1 MALYAVAISPLK
13 KNQDTMNITAAD
25 VMKLRKMTSA
35 GMMDCKKA
43 LQEAEGDFKKA
54 VEIIREKGKLVAA
67 KRADRETTEGAVL
80 VRKEG
85 EKAVLVCLGC
95 ETDFVSATPD
105 FKALAAEIADAA
117 IAAFPADAEGLKAT
131 PCKNGHTVEEEISA
145 QTGKTGE
152 KHLLA
157 YYASLEGPCIASY
170 VHFNNKLGAIVAFN
184 KAVSEELGKGIAMQV
199 TSMNPVSIS
208 AEDCPQQVID
218 NEKAVAI
225 QKTKDEQIQKAVD
238 AALKKAGI
246 NPAHVDSEDHIQSN
260 TAKGWLTPEQADQAR
275 EIIKT
280 VGEEKAK
287 NLPEQMI
294 QNIANGR
301 VAKFLK
307 ENTLLEQEY
316 QLSDS
321 KETVKAVLK
330 AFDPELKVVAFK
342 RFSLSD

>member
-1 MALYAVAISPLK
+1 
-13 KNQDTMNITAAD
+13 
-25 VMKLRKMTSA
+25 MKLRKMTSA

-43 LQEAEGDFKKA
+43 LQEAEGDFQKA
-54 VEIIREKGKLVAA
+54 IDIIREKGKLVAA

-80 VRKEG
+80 TRTAEG
-85 EKAVLVCLGC
+85 KAVLVCLGC

-105 FKALAAEIADAA
+105 FKALAAEIAEAA
-117 IAAFPADAEGLKAT
+117 ITNFPEDAEALKAAK
-131 PCKNGHTVEEEISA
+131 CSNGHTVEEEISA

-157 YYASLEGPCIASY
+157 YYSKLEAPFISTY
-170 VHFNNKLGAIVAFN
+170 VHFNSKLGAIVAFN
-184 KAVSEELGKGIAMQV
+184 KPVDEALGKGIAMQV

-208 AEDCPQQVID
+208 AEDCPQQVLD
-218 NEKAVAI
+218 NEKAVAV
-225 QKTKDEQIQKAVD
+225 QKTKDEQVQKAVD
-238 AALKKAGI
+238 AALKKVGI
-246 NPAHVDSEDHIQSN
+246 NPAHVDSEDHIESN
-260 TAKGWLTPEQADQAR
+260 TAKGWITPDQAAQAR
-275 EIIKT
+275 QIIAT
-280 VGEEKAK
+280 VSAEKAA
-287 NLPEQMI
+287 NLPEAMI

-321 KETVKAVLK
+321 KQSVKAVL
-330 AFDPELKVVAFK
+330 AAADAELKVVAFK

>member
-1 MALYAVAISPLK
+1 M
-13 KNQDTMNITAAD
+13 QITAKD
-25 VMKLRKMTSA
+25 VMKLRQMTSA

-43 LQEAEGDFKKA
+43 LIEADGDFQKA
-54 VEIIREKGKLVAA
+54 VDIIREKGKLVAA
-67 KRADRETTEGAVL
+67 KRADRETSEGAVL
-80 VRKEG
+80 VRTAEG
-85 EKAVLVCLGC
+85 KAIMVCLGC

-117 IAAFPADAEGLKAT
+117 IANFPADAEALKST
-131 PCKNGHTVEEEISA
+131 VCSNGHTVEEEISA

-157 YYASLEGPCIASY
+157 YYATLEAPYISQY
-170 VHFNNKLGAIVAFN
+170 IHFNGKLGAIVAFN
-184 KAVSEELGKGIAMQV
+184 KPVDEALGKGIAMQV

-208 AEDCPQQVID
+208 KEDCPKEVID
-218 NEKAVAI
+218 NEMAVAI
-225 QKTKDEQIQKAVD
+225 QKTKDEQVQKAVE

-246 NPAHVDSEDHIQSN
+246 NPAHVDSEDHIESN
-260 TAKGWLTPEQADQAR
+260 TAKGWITPEQAAQAR

-280 VGEEKAK
+280 VGEQKAA
-287 NLPEQMI
+287 NLPEQMVM
-294 QNIANGR
+294 NIANGR

-316 QLSDS
+316 QLSDN
-321 KETVKAVLK
+321 KESVKAALAAADK
-330 AFDPELKVVAFK
+330 DARVVAFK